1 MHCGVTMHSSIM
13 PWAILINRI
22 LSAAAECCWPKNAA
36 KNLIFRNF
44 STLRNFVYI
53 WKYIRYV
60 SYHVLCFTKLSGTL
74 FLILP
79 VHNSLSYQ
87 KQLNFHFGNF
97 NFQVSIFWQKVLAK
111 LLWPRLRRKSHTER
125 GFFLDALSKPN
136 PIFRFGQPP
145 YYQ

>member
-22 LSAAAECCWPKNAA
+22 LSAAADPKMQQ
-36 KNLIFRNF
+36 KTSFSESF
-44 STLRNFVYI
+44 STLRNSYIHIYESILGTYQVYQN
-53 WKYIRYV
+53 YRAP
-60 SYHVLCFTKLSGTL
+60 SSL
-74 FLILP
+74 FCLQP